1 MIILKALFMRL
12 SGSYSLFLQSLS
24 NIIYSKKLWVGNVP
38 LTIPDRCLQVIMLYL
53 FIINTS
59 SIRWPLCLHT
69 GIVACEINETGS
81 D

>member
-24 NIIYSKKLWVGNVP
+24 NIIYSKILWVGNVP
-38 LTIPDRCLQVIMLYL
+38 LTIPDRCFMLYL